1 MKKISFLFLVVF
13 AFVVLSACASAEVEP
28 MTQPEVA
35 ATPIPE
41 PYEGKVTIQYEY
53 GTLPEWMDA
62 SSFPASQELPISF
75 NAEDGWSKV
84 KISMLPYENIELFS
98 LEADPPNYE
107 NDLFGGCY
115 WEWYGSSYDDDTLY
129 SVSYAPDSW
138 RKDCTSL
145 QEAVLPNVE
154 VTMAYCRPFEA
165 GWLCQKQG
173 LTVVIED
180 ESLSFTAKDSF
191 LPQYRVWVKQVAN
204 FFGYPELPEVLQP
217 DYNYELIK

>member
-62 SSFPASQELPISF
+62 SSLPASQELPISF
-75 NAEDGWSKV
+75 NAEDGWSTV

-98 LEADPPNYE
+98 LEADPPYYE
-107 NDLFGGCY
+107 DDPFGGCY
-115 WEWYGSSYDDDTLY
+115 WDLFGSRYDDDTLY
-129 SVSYAPDSW
+129 SVSYAPD
-138 RKDCTSL
+138 KDCTSL

-180 ESLSFTAKDSF
+180 ESLSFTAKGSF